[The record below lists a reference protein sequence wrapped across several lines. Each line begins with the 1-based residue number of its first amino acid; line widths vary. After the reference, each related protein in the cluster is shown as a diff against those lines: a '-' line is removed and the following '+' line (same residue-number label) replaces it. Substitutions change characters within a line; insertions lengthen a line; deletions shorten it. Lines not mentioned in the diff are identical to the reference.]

1 MITQSKVIV
10 RHVCRTLET
19 FQDLT
24 VKNLNTPQPEFQ
36 AHFTTF
42 IRRHNQ
48 STMKRFKTKLFVFIL
63 LAIHFHTIDAQH
75 IVIEDF
81 GGDFVTNVL
90 GGNYVDGPSFGV
102 KNKFVYNHLQVQI
115 VNMVQK

>member
-1 MITQSKVIV
+1 
-10 RHVCRTLET
+10 
-19 FQDLT
+19 
-24 VKNLNTPQPEFQ
+24 
-36 AHFTTF
+36 
-42 IRRHNQ
+42 
-48 STMKRFKTKLFVFIL
+48 MKRFITKILVFIL
-63 LAIHFHTIDAQH
+63 LAIYFHTIDAQH

-102 KNKFVYNHLQVQI
+102 RNKFVYNHLQVQI